1 MGSRLVKELGSFAK
15 GSRNLTTQTSTPK
28 LVEEVIVEVMQ
39 EDKAVEVFQ
48 TMAIISLNMG
58 NLNLEV
64 SSLKNKLAIEERR
77 R

>member
-1 MGSRLVKELGSFAK
+1 MGSRLVKELGSFAE
-15 GSRNLTTQTSTPK
+15 GSRNLTTQTNTSK

-64 SSLKNKLAIEERR
+64 SNLKNKLAIEERR

>member
-1 MGSRLVKELGSFAK
+1 LGSRLVKELGSFAE
-15 GSRNLTTQTSTPK
+15 GSRNLTTQTNTSK

-64 SSLKNKLAIEERR
+64 SNLKNKLAIEERR

>member
-1 MGSRLVKELGSFAK
+1 LGSRLVKELGSFAK